1 MRFQFAII
9 ANYSNIL
16 FGTSFFSIN
25 LDLKLTYE
33 NILLKHFLLEKNS
46 FIKVRRTVKLF
57 ASQLEF
63 VSLPIDIN
71 FHQINII
78 FMTWNYA

>member
-16 FGTSFFSIN
+16 FGTSFFPIN

-71 FHQINII
+71 FHQINMI